1 MSPADQCNATTNNND
16 RLPTIAEPQLTT
28 SSHNQFASLLAAAQ
42 THFNTTKVCGI
53 RPHSVSSGLPLMAV
67 ALSPCAMA
75 AAFYSYYKSGLIPLN
90 TRTNDWSWM
99 KTECPNITQYPLRTY
114 PCETVISKPGSLIQ
128 CTNCKK
134 PLSVKIDAIM
144 GPFPWCVQTT
154 EKENNNTRYT
164 SMGDLDHPYCSE
176 LYNMFN
182 YTIPIQHKHNALEI
196 RGSPRLSQVA
206 LVFLLTQNCTLPA
219 PQGLYWVCNNS
230 AYDFLPPKWT
240 GKCALAS
247 VVPAL
252 RPAPLGKLVIRRAKR
267 SDPLHTHTQTSWS
280 RNLGALIPNYGV
292 MAALDQV
299 RDLSVSVESLANLTT
314 NSITLINTQLSSTRL
329 MVLQN
334 RAAFVSCCWRNM

>member
-1 MSPADQCNATTNNND
+1 MARTNPGVTDHEDCSQTPRKTRMYPCKPMPTSTSGRGKHQRLGWTTPTLICIILLMSPADQCNATTSNND
-16 RLPTIAEPQLTT
+16 RLLTIAEPQLTT

-75 AAFYSYYKSGLIPLN
+75 AAFYSYYKSGLNPLN

-182 YTIPIQHKHNALEI
+182 YTIPIQHKHNALEKED
-196 RGSPRLSQVA
+196 PQD
-206 LVFLLTQNCTLPA
+206 FPKLPWCS
-219 PQGLYWVCNNS
+219 Y
-230 AYDFLPPKWT
+230 
-240 GKCALAS
+240 
-247 VVPAL
+247 
-252 RPAPLGKLVIRRAKR
+252 
-267 SDPLHTHTQTSWS
+267 
-280 RNLGALIPNYGV
+280 
-292 MAALDQV
+292 
-299 RDLSVSVESLANLTT
+299 
-314 NSITLINTQLSSTRL
+314 
-329 MVLQN
+329 
-334 RAAFVSCCWRNM
+334 